1 MVEVALSCIG
11 LHATVGSQYRTA
23 RRRGHRAA
31 AAAAGAGRRT
41 ASAHAARRGVD
52 YAPGGHRAGREG
64 GGRRHAGNN
73 GSEAEHF
80 AEGTG
85 FWKQPQSLDPD
96 SHIKRVGSA
105 SGINF
110 CRKLFCP

>member
-85 FWKQPQSLDPD
+85 F
-96 SHIKRVGSA
+96 
-105 SGINF
+105 
-110 CRKLFCP
+110 